1 MKFKYPKSISMA
13 HLPTPIEKLERL
25 SKSWNG
31 PNIYMKRDDLTGGAI
46 AGNKIRKLEFS
57 VAEAL
62 DQNADILI
70 TCGGIQSNHAR
81 ATAVAACKMG
91 ISSLL
96 VLRGDPNSEVDG
108 NLLLDHLIGANFHFI
123 TADDYQH
130 VNDIME
136 DLADDLRKQG
146 MMPYIIP
153 EGASNAIGYFGY
165 VRAAEE
171 IQTQLKQ
178 MSIHM
183 DHILVA
189 TGSGGTLGGLL
200 LGKYFFGMDSHIA
213 GINVCDDGPHFQ
225 QRIHG
230 VFQEMIAD
238 YDWDLNITPES
249 IPLIDGYVGE
259 GYALSRNEE
268 LEFIAEVAR
277 LEGIILDPVYT
288 GKAFYGLYDQIK
300 QGKITKGQNILFIHT
315 GGLFGMFPKRNQFA
329 ALWSPIKNSTNG
341 VLSP

>member
-1 MKFKYPKSISMA
+1 MEFKYPKSISIA

-25 SKSWNG
+25 SKEWNG
-31 PNIYMKRDDLTGGAI
+31 PNIYIKRDDMTGGAI

-57 VAEAL
+57 VAEAMA
-62 DQNADILI
+62 QNADLLI

-108 NLLLDHLIGANFHFI
+108 NLLLDHLIGADFHFI
-123 TADDYQH
+123 TADDYQN
-130 VNDIME
+130 VNGIME
-136 DLADDLRKQG
+136 DLAQDLRKKG
-146 MMPYIIP
+146 RRPYVIP

-165 VRAAEE
+165 IRAAEE
-171 IQTQLKQ
+171 ILTQIKD
-178 MSIHM
+178 MSLMM

-200 LGKYFFGMDSHIA
+200 LGKHFFGLNSNIA

-225 QRIHG
+225 KRIHG
-230 VFQEMIAD
+230 VFQEMIET
-238 YDWDLNITPES
+238 YGWDLEIAPES

-259 GYALSRNEE
+259 GYALSRQEE

-277 LEGIILDPVYT
+277 LEGFILDPVYT
-288 GKAFYGLYDQIK
+288 GKAFFGMYDQIK
-300 QGKITKGQNILFIHT
+300 KGHFKKGENILFIHT
-315 GGLFGMFPKRNQFA
+315 GGLFGLFPKRDQFSD
-329 ALWSPIKNSTNG
+329 LWK
-341 VLSP
+341 V